1 MAKSPLDPDQL
12 ARNFAEIRPP
22 FTAAEAR
29 AQASRCLFCFDA
41 PCTRACPTH
50 IDVPRFIRQI
60 LHSNPAGAAETI
72 LDSNVL
78 GGSCARVCPTEVLCE
93 GACVDRIL
101 QGEAVPIGSLQRFA
115 VDWAD
120 DKGLSFFEPGTD
132 TRRRV
137 AVIGAG
143 PAGLSCAFELR
154 RRGHGVTVFEAGD
167 LAGGLNTIGIAA
179 YKITTDY
186 ALSEVE
192 RVRSMGAEIRLETRI
207 DGAGL
212 ADLLEEYDAVFLG
225 IGLGAT
231 ASLDIPGE
239 DAGGVW
245 EALEFIYQ
253 THRKPF
259 AECEVGRRVVVIGGG
274 NTAIDAATA
283 AVRLGAERVTI
294 AYRRTRADM
303 PAYEHEYELAKGDG
317 VSFEWLISPV
327 ECLQRGGGLT
337 GLRMQRIEMHGQGR
351 EAKLEPVAGKEFTL
365 ECDMVIK
372 ALGQQPLV
380 EFMNAIDGL
389 EVDRGRLVVDSQ
401 SGATSVPG
409 LYAGGDCIS
418 KGAEVVNA
426 VEEGKIAARGISD
439 FLDVRGER

>member
-1 MAKSPLDPDQL
+1 MSRLDPDHL
-12 ARNFAEIRPP
+12 IRNFAEIRPP
-22 FTAAEAR
+22 FAADEAR
-29 AQASRCLFCFDA
+29 AQAARCLFCFDA

-72 LDSNVL
+72 LDNNVL

-101 QGEAVPIGSLQRFA
+101 QGEAVPIGGLQRFA

-120 DKGLSFFEPGTD
+120 GKGLSFFEPGTD
-132 TRRRV
+132 TGRRV
-137 AVIGAG
+137 TVVGAG

-167 LAGGLNTIGIAA
+167 LAGGLNTTGIAA
-179 YKITTDY
+179 YKITTEY

-192 RVRSMGAEIRLETRI
+192 RVRAMGAEIRLETLI

-212 ADLLEEYDAVFLG
+212 ARLMEEYDAVFLG

-239 DAGGVW
+239 DSDGVW
-245 EALEFIYQ
+245 EALDFIFQ

-259 AECEVGRRVVVIGGG
+259 ADCEVGRRVVVIGGG
-274 NTAIDAATA
+274 NTAIDVATA

-294 AYRRTRADM
+294 AYRRTRSDM
-303 PAYEHEYELAKGDG
+303 PAYVHEYELAKGDG
-317 VSFEWLISPV
+317 VAFEWLTVPL
-327 ECLQRGGGLT
+327 ECLEADGTLT
-337 GLRMQRIEMHGQGR
+337 GLRMQRLEMNGVGR
-351 EAKLEPVAGKEFTL
+351 GATLVPLAGSDFTL
-365 ECDMVIK
+365 ECDMVVK

-380 EFMNAIDGL
+380 EFMDTINGL
-389 EVDRGRLVVDSQ
+389 EVDRGRVVVDPH
-401 SGATSVPG
+401 SGVTSVPG
-409 LYAGGDCIS
+409 VFAGGDCIS
-418 KGAEVVNA
+418 RGAEVVNA
-426 VEEGKIAARGISD
+426 VEQGKIAARGIAD
-439 FLDVRGER
+439 FLDRRGER